1 MDALLVDGDE
11 IELTPDPPWMWMAP
25 VRLSV
30 TALPGHK
37 IKADGKFAI
46 WDQEI
51 IQAGLLAAGKMYTAP
66 GFATPGSVITCTIIV
81 IPATMS
87 QV

>member
-30 TALPGHK
+30 MAMPGHK
-37 IKADGKFAI
+37 IKADGKFTI
-46 WDQEI
+46 WDTEI
-51 IQAGLLAAGKMYTAP
+51 MQAGLLAAGKMYTAP
-66 GFATPGSVITCTIIV
+66 ALQHRAASSHAPLS
-81 IPATMS
+81 S
-87 QV
+87 SRRR